1 LKPHIDDLSREI
13 AVALRKV
20 HSGFADP
27 YNDNI
32 GANGHV
38 AAGIFTRQNNSVH
51 CTTPSSSDSN
61 ILPTNDD
68 IEWQDIHADVD
79 ASIIN
84 QSQTKGSLRSY
95 FESVSSVTI
104 VWQKIVNDVDHA
116 RQVSDWIADS

>member
-1 LKPHIDDLSREI
+1 LKPHFDDLSREI

-20 HSGFADP
+20 HSYFAESD
-27 YNDNI
+27 NDSD
-32 GANGHV
+32 GHV

-51 CTTPSSSDSN
+51 CITPCSSDSN
-61 ILPTNDD
+61 VLSINDD

-79 ASIIN
+79 ASITN

-104 VWQKIVNDVDHA
+104 IWQKIVNDFDHA
-116 RQVSDWIADS
+116 RQVSDRVD